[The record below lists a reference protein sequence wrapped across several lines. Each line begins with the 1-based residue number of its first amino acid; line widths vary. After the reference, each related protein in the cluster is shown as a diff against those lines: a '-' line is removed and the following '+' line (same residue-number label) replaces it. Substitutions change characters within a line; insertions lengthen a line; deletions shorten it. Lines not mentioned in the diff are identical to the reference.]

1 MVKRGECMMKIVFFD
16 IDGTLVDSFAGV
28 KEMREDVKKSIK
40 DLQAQGNYIF
50 IATGRPYAFLSQ

>member
-1 MVKRGECMMKIVFFD
+1 MRKIVFFD

-40 DLQAQGNYIF
+40 DLQAQGNIMIGGFEYD
-50 IATGRPYAFLSQ
+50 T

>member
-1 MVKRGECMMKIVFFD
+1 MVKRGECMRKIVFFD

-40 DLQAQGNYIF
+40 GLMLF
-50 IATGRPYAFLSQ
+50 